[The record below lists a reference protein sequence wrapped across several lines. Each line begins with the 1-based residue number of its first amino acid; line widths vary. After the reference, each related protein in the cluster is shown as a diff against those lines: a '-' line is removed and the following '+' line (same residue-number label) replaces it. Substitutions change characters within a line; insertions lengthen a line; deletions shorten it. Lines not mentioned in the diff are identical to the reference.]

1 MYKVLLVDDEK
12 IILDSISTFIDWQ
25 QIGTE
30 LVGTARN
37 GIEALEKVKE
47 LEPDIVITD
56 IKMPGMDGLELIE
69 AVYKWAPDIQFIML
83 SGFSE
88 FNYAKQAMQYGVRH
102 YLVKPC
108 NEQAI
113 IEAIEEIQQ
122 TFEEQKE
129 QENFVL
135 EMKERLE
142 HVLPYAK
149 EQLLKEFVMQSI
161 HGEREIDYLAK
172 IFRVELDEAPVRLI
186 LFQIEGEFDYEHMFA
201 IKNIGSDTFT
211 NAILSCTIGD
221 YVLMIIYDEEQ
232 EAIIEKVEGIRTSFF
247 NYYKHD
253 TTVAVSNIGTILDAK
268 ILYQETLLC
277 LQHRFY
283 IGEGAII
290 TQKDIQIMTE
300 VSQSETEFVFDEQR
314 FCMLVKTGK
323 WEDVSDNLEDFFYQF
338 QKKRLDIQFTRSYVI
353 QLYNAMIRLLEPEEM
368 STYLQGISQLITVET
383 IQHMQTFFATT
394 AQEITTYFYQENKQS
409 YSKVVQRVIDA
420 VERDISNV
428 ELSLNHIAQ
437 NELFM
442 SADYLG
448 KLFKK
453 ETGDRFSNYLT
464 QVRIEKAKKLIE
476 NEQDIKF
483 FEIAERL
490 GYSDAQYFSQVF
502 KKQTGY
508 TPTEYKKVSQFL
520 S

>member
-30 LVGTARN
+30 LIGTARN
-37 GIEALEKVKE
+37 GIEALEKIKE

-232 EAIIEKVEGIRTSFF
+232 EQLMEKIQNIRESFF
-247 NYYKHD
+247 NYYKLD
-253 TTVAVSNIGTILDAK
+253 TTVAISDAGLIVEAK
-268 ILYQETLLC
+268 SLYQQTLAC
-277 LQHRFY
+277 VQHRFY

-290 TQKDIQIMTE
+290 TQKDIKRMTYIP
-300 VSQSETEFVFDEQR
+300 QAETEFMFDDQK
-314 FCMLVKTGK
+314 FCILVKTGK
-323 WEDVSDNLEDFFYQF
+323 WEDVQENLESFFQQF
-338 QKKRLDIQFTRSYVI
+338 KNKRLDIQSTRSHVI
-353 QLYNAMIRLLEPEEM
+353 QLYNSMIRLLDPGEM
-368 STYLQGISQLITVET
+368 TAYLTGISKLIEVET
-383 IQHMQTFFATT
+383 IQQMHQLFTESAK
-394 AQEITTYFYQENKQS
+394 EITTYFYNENKRS

-420 VERDISNV
+420 VEREIANPD
-428 ELSLNHIAQ
+428 LSLNHIAQ

-453 ETGDRFSNYLT
+453 ETGERFSNYLT
-464 QVRIEKAKKLIE
+464 KIRIEKAKELIE
-476 NEQDIKF
+476 EEQDIKF
-483 FEIAERL
+483 FEIAEKL
-490 GYSDAQYFSQVF
+490 GYNDAQYFSQVF
-502 KKQTGY
+502 KRQTGY
-508 TPTEYKKVSQFL
+508 TPTEYKKVNQL
-520 S
+520 M